1 VAIDISIGSTRGNI
15 PPGSYFIINSLLTKT
30 DILKNLKIAIQKSGR
45 LNEKSVQLL
54 KNCGLDFE
62 NYKSSLITTVSNFN
76 LEILFLRDDD
86 IPGYVEQGIAD
97 LGIVGENVIDE
108 TQSKVQYLQRLGF
121 GKCTLKLAIA
131 KDSPIERLEDLNGK
145 SIATS
150 YPNILQQFLNDFK
163 IKADIQEIS
172 GSVEIAPGL
181 GLSDAICDIVSTGG
195 TLKSNGLKP
204 FADVRSSEAIL
215 IARDGIEENPIIC
228 ELLQRV
234 QSVLRAK
241 ETKYVVLNVEKK
253 NLEQITELLHGVKSP
268 TVVPLAEEGWVAVH
282 TVISEDDFWEK
293 INKLK
298 AAGAQG
304 IVVMPIE
311 KIIM

>member
-1 VAIDISIGSTRGNI
+1 M
-15 PPGSYFIINSLLTKT
+15 
-30 DILKNLKIAIQKSGR
+30 KNLKIAIQKSGR

-86 IPGYVEQGIAD
+86 IPGYVEEGIAD
-97 LGIVGENVIDE
+97 IGIVGENVIDE
-108 TQSKVQYLQRLGF
+108 TESSVTYLQRLGF
-121 GKCTLKLAIA
+121 GKCMLKLAIPR
-131 KDSPIERLEDLNGK
+131 DSTITDLKDLNGK

-150 YPNILQQFLNDFK
+150 YPVILRNFLQEYK
-163 IKADIQEIS
+163 ITADIQTIS

-204 FADVRSSEAIL
+204 FADVRKSEAIL
-215 IARDGIEENPIIC
+215 IGREGLEENEVLC
-228 ELLQRV
+228 ELLQRIR
-234 QSVLRAK
+234 SVLRAK
-241 ETKYVVLNVEKK
+241 ETKYVVLNVEKI
-253 NLEQITELLHGVKSP
+253 NLPKVTKLLHGVKSP
-268 TVVPLAEEGWVAVH
+268 TVVPLAEEGWFAVH
-282 TVISEDDFWEK
+282 TVISEDDFWGK

-298 AAGAQG
+298 SAGAQG

-311 KIIM
+311 KIIL